1 MEKQQLIKKITQKKE
16 FSELPKKDVELAF
29 EQFNKGKY
37 LDEEKIKLTR
47 DLLRRVFS
55 AFTSLKLL
63 SLKNKD
69 EEWILKKH
77 FSTRERLPYYK
88 KLYEQLLNDFELGK
102 KLTVIDLGAG
112 VNGFSYKF
120 LKEVKHNLDYVGIE
134 AVGQLVELTNNYFIK
149 NNIKGIVYHESLF
162 DLEKIKSIIKKIKT
176 QKVIFLFK
184 TLDSLEMLERNYSK
198 KLILEIVDLAD
209 RIIISFATRSMI
221 KKTKFK
227 VNREWIINFLK
238 DNFNMLDDFE
248 LGSERYIVFCK
259 K

>member
-16 FSELPKKDVELAF
+16 FSKLPKKDVELAF
-29 EQFNKGKY
+29 EQFDKPKY

-55 AFTSLKLL
+55 AFLSVKLL
-63 SLKNKD
+63 LLKNKS

-77 FSTRERLPYYK
+77 LSTRERFPYYK
-88 KLYEQLLNDFELGK
+88 KVYRRLLKGLNK
-102 KLTVIDLGAG
+102 KISIIDLGAG
-112 VNGFSYKF
+112 VNGFSYNYFNK
-120 LKEVKHNLDYVGIE
+120 KIDYVGVE

-149 NNIKGIVYHESLF
+149 NNIKGIVYHGSLF
-162 DLEKIKSIIKKIKT
+162 NLEKIKSIIKKIKT

-198 KLILEIVDLAD
+198 KLILEIIDLAD
-209 RIIISFATRSMI
+209 RIIISFATKSMI

-238 DNFNMLDDFE
+238 DNFNILDDFE